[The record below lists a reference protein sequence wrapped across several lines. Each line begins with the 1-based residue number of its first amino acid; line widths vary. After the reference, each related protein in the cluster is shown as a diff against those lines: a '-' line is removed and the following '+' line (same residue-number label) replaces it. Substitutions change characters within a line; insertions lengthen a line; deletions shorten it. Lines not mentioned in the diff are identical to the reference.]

1 MKKEKLNA
9 INNLHKHINKTM
21 PLIIDELKNN
31 TIQFKTDGTL
41 YNKIKDKI
49 NKILSDNNNFK
60 TWNKN
65 NLNNTININNWL
77 EFKYNSYKYIEY
89 SICYKNVD
97 SKGNY
102 LNSSYY
108 KKNIRI
114 FYKDSDINIK
124 YKLID
129 DFIKLPIFTE
139 KQIKNAEKKL
149 NKLNNKITELK
160 KHTSKIESMFLF
172 QI

>member
-21 PLIIDELKNN
+21 LLIIDELKNN

-41 YNKIKDKI
+41 YSKIKDKI

-77 EFKYNSYKYIEY
+77 EFKYNSYKYIGYE
-89 SICYKNVD
+89 ICYKNID

-102 LNSSYY
+102 TKSSYY
-108 KKNIRI
+108 KKNIRDLCLEYNVWEPLTLYI
-114 FYKDSDINIK
+114 HFC
-124 YKLID
+124 
-129 DFIKLPIFTE
+129 
-139 KQIKNAEKKL
+139 
-149 NKLNNKITELK
+149 
-160 KHTSKIESMFLF
+160 
-172 QI
+172 